1 MSLAED
7 IRDAAASSR
16 IGGNAALLE
25 MAGRLTPDRLRTLQ
39 RLLSAGL
46 EAAAERLEEMA
57 GLTIRLSLADL
68 QVAAPAAVIAD
79 PAEQAVARIEANG
92 AGEAAGFVLERPCI
106 DLFVEVLLGGGA
118 PGRAPVP
125 ERPLSG
131 FDLAV
136 AEAGVKAFAESLQ
149 GAFAGALPFALVP
162 EAPRTGDVVEH
173 FAAIDEEA
181 AIATFTLAA
190 AGEEGRLHLL
200 LPTAAV
206 AALKPCR
213 VQAGARR
220 PDPHWQQV
228 MDARL
233 RATTVTCATVL
244 DGGDMM
250 LSEIAGLREGDV
262 LWLKTPPDSR
272 ARFTCDG
279 ETLFTGELGQSEGFF
294 TIRIEEETSGTRA
307 FLEEM
312 AQRRMLG
319 DRS

>member
-7 IRDAAASSR
+7 IRDDAALGSL
-16 IGGNAALLE
+16 GGNAPLLE
-25 MAGRLTPDRLRTLQ
+25 LSGRITPDKMRTLQ
-39 RLLSAGL
+39 RILTAGM
-46 EAAAERLEEMA
+46 ETATERLEEMA
-57 GLTIRLSLADL
+57 GIQFRLSLADL
-68 QVAAPAAVIAD
+68 HVAAPSSLEIAPQD
-79 PAEQAVARIEANG
+79 QAVARIDANG
-92 AGEAAGFVLERPCI
+92 AGEAAGFLLERPCI
-106 DLFVEVLLGGGA
+106 DLFVETLLGGGA

-162 EAPRTGDVVEH
+162 ESPRSGDAVEH
-173 FAAIDEEA
+173 FAAIEEEA
-181 AIATFTLAA
+181 VIATFTLAA

-200 LPTAAV
+200 LPTAVA

-213 VQAGARR
+213 LQAAGRR
-220 PDPHWQQV
+220 PDPHWQQI

-233 RATTVTCATVL
+233 RSTTVTCATVL

-250 LSEIAGLREGDV
+250 LSEIAGLKEGDV
-262 LWLKTPPDSR
+262 LWLKTPPDAK

-294 TIRIEEETSGTRA
+294 TIRIEDEEASTRA

-319 DRS
+319 GQS